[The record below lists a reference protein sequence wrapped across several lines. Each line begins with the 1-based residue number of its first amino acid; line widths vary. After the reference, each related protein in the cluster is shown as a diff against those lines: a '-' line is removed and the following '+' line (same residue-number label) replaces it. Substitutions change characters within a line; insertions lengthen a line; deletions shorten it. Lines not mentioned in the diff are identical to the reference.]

1 MKKIMLNIRF
11 LLGRV
16 YFRYRG
22 IFRARM
28 TFPTYSEKIGRMIS
42 WSNDRVRH
50 ATMAL
55 ALERI
60 RSESIPGSIAEL
72 GVYRGYVSRFLHEQ
86 MPERKLYLFDTFDG
100 FRDHADNRFRNTS
113 VEIVKERLKNLDN
126 VEFRI
131 GLFPDTARGLEHE
144 TFSFV
149 LFDANHHD
157 VSMPSSPFF
166 YPPFSRVAHFFL
178 PHFH

>member
-1 MKKIMLNIRF
+1 MGTHRVLEFSGMKKIMLNIRF

-60 RSESIPGSIAEL
+60 RSESIPGAIAEL
-72 GVYRGYVSRFLHEQ
+72 GVHRGQTSRFLHEQ
-86 MPERKLYLFDTFDG
+86 MPERTIYLFDTFDG
-100 FRDHADNRFRNTS
+100 FADRADKRFRNTS
-113 VEIVKERLKNLDN
+113 VEVVKERFRHWNVSLDN
-126 VEFRI
+126 V
-131 GLFPDTARGLEHE
+131 D
-144 TFSFV
+144 
-149 LFDANHHD
+149 
-157 VSMPSSPFF
+157 
-166 YPPFSRVAHFFL
+166 
-178 PHFH
+178 